1 MRVRSNCSMFVLSLV
16 TAAVATAQD
25 PAVVGAANYKVTLDN
40 ERVRILE
47 VTFKQGE
54 SAPMHAHPDH
64 LAYVVSGGKLELT
77 YADGRSQVIDAK
89 AGETLFVPAE
99 AHSSKNVGKST
110 LRAVVTELKE
120 AAPAASLSGG
130 ERAEIL
136 ELYDRSGGELQ
147 ALVARTPDE
156 LWAKKPAPDRWSVS
170 EVVEH
175 LALVEKAL
183 NGFILQTLAAP
194 ADPNWAVTESSR
206 SIDAILRAGTDR
218 AKKFQSPE
226 FAVPKGGMSRADLLA
241 SWGGARAQNAELV
254 RRTTAAVK
262 KHTADVPNGGKMTMH
277 QLMAYVAI
285 HNLRHNAQIAEA
297 LAQLQK

>member
-1 MRVRSNCSMFVLSLV
+1 MLAPVAL
-16 TAAVATAQD
+16 AAQDAVAVA
-25 PAVVGAANYKVTLDN
+25 PSIYKVLLDD
-40 ERVRILE
+40 ERVRVME
-47 VTFKQGE
+47 MTFKPGAEMGPHTHLE
-54 SAPMHAHPDH
+54 S
-64 LAYVVSGGKLELT
+64 VVHCTSAGKLRVT
-77 YADGRSQVIDAK
+77 YADGKVEELDLKVGQ
-89 AGETLFVPAE
+89 TLRMPADP
-99 AHSSKNVGKST
+99 AHSTKNVGRT
-110 LRAVVTELKE
+110 TVRGLMTELKE

-136 ELYDRSGGELQ
+136 DLYDRSGGELQ

-175 LALVEKAL
+175 LALVEKGL

-194 ADPNWAVTESSR
+194 ADPNWAVTETSR
-206 SIDAILRAGTDR
+206 SIDAILRGGTDR
-218 AKKFQSPE
+218 TRKFQAPE
-226 FAVPKGGMSRADLLA
+226 FAMPKGGMSRADLLA

-254 RRTTAAVK
+254 RRTTSEVK

-297 LAQLQK
+297 LAQLGAK